1 MKTTPLFP
9 AYPRQQ
15 SLTAYVRLLLR
26 ACPGVSPRIAGR
38 IFDLSAN
45 RASAALKYARE
56 VPKLRRKW
64 TRRAELGPREPR
76 PRRALPVI
84 DRDAAPMAGKKPRAT
99 SKLGPIGFL
108 QRGHG
113 KRRDDCARYE
123 DCLSAAARSSALAS
137 SPVRCPRACAAFEPR
152 DRGAQLLHLAASRP
166 GEGAVP

>member
-9 AYPRQQ
+9 AYQRQQ

-38 IFDLSAN
+38 IFDLDAN

-64 TRRAELGPREPR
+64 TRRADLGPRAPR
-76 PRRALPVI
+76 PRRGLPVI
-84 DRDAAPMAGKKPRAT
+84 ERDAAPAAGGKPRAT
-99 SKLGPIGFL
+99 SKIGPEGHFE
-108 QRGHG
+108 RGHG